1 MRTHVPRY
9 NNSQPCHRDVPYSPS
24 FILDLPA
31 QVDQNIRN
39 VIDFAFL
46 PGFNNPTIA
55 VLFQT
60 QQTWTGYV
68 FSFISLSYLFKVN
81 HSRLREFKD
90 TVRLVIFTLDIVTQN
105 YPIITSVEG
114 LPHECLALLPC
125 GTSLGGVVII
135 SSNAII
141 YVDQSSKRVVLPVN
155 GWVSRIS
162 DLPLPSL
169 TPEEQSR
176 NICLEGSR
184 AVFVD
189 DRNLFVILK
198 DGTVYPLEIVVDGKT
213 VSKLTM
219 SPPLAQTSIPSVL
232 KRLDED
238 HFLVGSSVGPSVLLK
253 AAHIEEEVSEDHD
266 MEAAPATVV
275 DDADDMDFDDD
286 DGKSFSGL

>member
-1 MRTHVPRY
+1 MDGVR
-9 NNSQPCHRDVPYSPS
+9 
-24 FILDLPA
+24 F
-31 QVDQNIRN
+31 
-39 VIDFAFL
+39 
-46 PGFNNPTIA
+46 
-55 VLFQT
+55 
-60 QQTWTGYV
+60 
-68 FSFISLSYLFKVN
+68 FSFISLSYLIKVN

-141 YVDQSSKRVVLPVN
+141 YTDQSSKRVVLPVN

-232 KRLDED
+232 RKLDED

-253 AAHIEEEVSEDHD
+253 AAHIEEEVAEDHD

-275 DDADDMDFDDD
+275 YDADDMEFDDD
-286 DGKSFSGL
+286 DGKSFFGTVASLS